1 MKRILVKYILP
12 VFLPIVLLI
21 TWIVLTEKQLVA
33 PYMIPSPKLVIE
45 TMFDFLEDGT
55 LIKDTWAS
63 LSRMLQGYFWAIA
76 VGLFFG
82 IIMGLS
88 VYMEK
93 SFSVVF
99 NAIRVIPPL
108 AWIPLIILWFGIGEV
123 SKVVII
129 FKSAFFPILLN
140 VIQGI
145 EGVPRG
151 YLEVSRLLGISRW
164 KTLIKVIIPSALP
177 NIFVGLR
184 LGLGAAWMAVV
195 AAELI
200 ASKSGLGYRLTE
212 GRELSHPDVVLVG
225 MFMIGVI
232 GLLMDFFISKVQGRV
247 LSWQHGIKS

>member
-1 MKRILVKYILP
+1 MRIWKFIIPIILP
-12 VFLPIVLLI
+12 LI
-21 TWIVLTEKQLVA
+21 ILAFWLISTKSGWVA
-33 PYMIPSPKLVIE
+33 PYIIPAPERVLQTFV
-45 TMFDFLEDGT
+45 DFLKDGT
-55 LIKDTWAS
+55 IANDTWAS
-63 LSRMLQGYFWAIA
+63 LKRMLQGYLWAIVA
-76 VGLFFG
+76 G
-82 IIMGLS
+82 IILGILMGLS
-88 VYMEK
+88 VQGERFL
-93 SFSVVF
+93 SGTL

-145 EGVPRG
+145 ESVPKG
-151 YLEVSRLLGISRW
+151 YMEVSKLLGIGKF
-164 KTLIKVIIPSALP
+164 KTLYKVVLPAALP

-200 ASKSGLGYRLTE
+200 ASTSGLGYRLTE

-225 MFMIGVI
+225 MILIGII
-232 GLLMDFFISKVQGRV
+232 GLCMDFFISKVQHRI
-247 LSWQHGIKS
+247 LAWQNNLKS